1 MYYLYDFY
9 QDIQDAV
16 NEVTKA
22 NSTLDKFLNE
32 SIKFIRVEQV
42 CRIFCYGILYNIN
55 RGGPF
60 FHWLLCFVD
69 EQAYTLHEATC
80 GLCLWECDFSW
91 RVAGLPHS
99 S

>member
-16 NEVTKA
+16 NEVSKA
-22 NSTLDKFLNE
+22 NSTLDKFFNE

-60 FHWLLCFVD
+60 FSLVTVFC
-69 EQAYTLHEATC
+69 
-80 GLCLWECDFSW
+80 
-91 RVAGLPHS
+91 R
-99 S
+99 

>member
-16 NEVTKA
+16 NEVSKA

-42 CRIFCYGILYNIN
+42 CRVFYYSIKHKP
-55 RGGPF
+55 RWTF
-60 FHWLLCFVD
+60 FFIGYCVL
-69 EQAYTLHEATC
+69 
-80 GLCLWECDFSW
+80 
-91 RVAGLPHS
+91 
-99 S
+99 

>member
-16 NEVTKA
+16 YEVSKA

-42 CRIFCYGILYNIN
+42 CRIFYYSI
-55 RGGPF
+55 
-60 FHWLLCFVD
+60 
-69 EQAYTLHEATC
+69 T
-80 GLCLWECDFSW
+80 
-91 RVAGLPHS
+91 
-99 S
+99 

>member
-16 NEVTKA
+16 YEVSKA

-42 CRIFCYGILYNIN
+42 CRIFCYDILYNIN

-60 FHWLLCFVD
+60 FSLVTVFC
-69 EQAYTLHEATC
+69 
-80 GLCLWECDFSW
+80 
-91 RVAGLPHS
+91 R
-99 S
+99 